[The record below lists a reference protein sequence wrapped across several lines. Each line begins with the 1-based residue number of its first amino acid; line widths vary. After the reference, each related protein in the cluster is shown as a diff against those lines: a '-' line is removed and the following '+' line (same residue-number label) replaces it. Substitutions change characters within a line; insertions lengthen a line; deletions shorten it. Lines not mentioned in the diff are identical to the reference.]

1 MPDTLDTV
9 LSYLETSRKNSN
21 GPFVIAVDGRSGTG
35 KSTLAEALRS
45 RLAATIIDG
54 DAFYAGGTVIR
65 NENAARLVE
74 LCIDWRR
81 QKDVLQTLRSG
92 RPARFQAFDWDAFDG
107 SLVADPVVVEPMPW
121 IILEGVYSARPELS
135 ELLDVRILLR
145 TSDDVRTARLLEREW
160 TIGPWE
166 RQWHHAEAHYFEHM
180 VPESGFDL
188 VIDS

>member
-1 MPDTLDTV
+1 MRDTLNAA
-9 LSYLETSRKNSN
+9 LSFLESCKKEDGS
-21 GPFVIAVDGRSGTG
+21 PFVIAIDGRSGTG

-54 DAFYAGGTVIR
+54 DAFFAGGTVIR

-74 LCIDWRR
+74 LCMDWRR

-92 RPARFQAFDWDAFDG
+92 RPAHFQAFDWDAFDG

-135 ELLDVRILLR
+135 ELLDARILLR
-145 TSDDVRTARLLEREW
+145 TSNGVRTARLLDREGM
-160 TIGPWE
+160 IGPWE